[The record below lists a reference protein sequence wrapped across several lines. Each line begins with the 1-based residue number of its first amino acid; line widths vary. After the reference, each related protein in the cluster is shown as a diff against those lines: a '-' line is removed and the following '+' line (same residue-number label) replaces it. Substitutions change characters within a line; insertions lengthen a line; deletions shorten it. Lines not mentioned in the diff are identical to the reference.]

1 MLQENW
7 CRLTILILPFFC
19 KNITQLISNTTQG
32 FIQDF
37 QFGGGGGDVVC
48 GLTGMGEYFSQ
59 VKPEMVL
66 KALWF
71 HFADK

>member
-1 MLQENW
+1 M
-7 CRLTILILPFFC
+7 
-19 KNITQLISNTTQG
+19 
-32 FIQDF
+32 
-37 QFGGGGGDVVC
+37 C

-59 VKPEMVL
+59 SRPEIVL

>member
-1 MLQENW
+1 MSP
-7 CRLTILILPFFC
+7 LTVELVSELFHLR
-19 KNITQLISNTTQG
+19 QSG
-32 FIQDF
+32 FHTGF
-37 QFGGGGGDVVC
+37 SVWGGGDVVC

-59 VKPEMVL
+59 VTPEMVL